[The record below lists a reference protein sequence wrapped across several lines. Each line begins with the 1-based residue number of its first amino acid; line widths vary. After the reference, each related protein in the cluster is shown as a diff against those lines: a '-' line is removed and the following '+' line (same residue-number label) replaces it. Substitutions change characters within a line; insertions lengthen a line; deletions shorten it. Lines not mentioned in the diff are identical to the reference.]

1 MAHIADVIKYEGDN
15 STFVWKH
22 PLEDFNSL
30 TQLIVHESQEAIFF
44 MNGQALDLFGPGRYT
59 LETQNIPMLGKMLN
73 SATRGKTP
81 FHCEVYFIN
90 KAVVM
95 GMKWGTDSRVHFI
108 DPLTS
113 IPLEIGA
120 CGEINLQ
127 VQDSRKLLTKLV
139 GTGTSLSSRMSDN
152 IQNGKRG
159 SVATESNKTIQ
170 TYFRAPLMTIVKS
183 YLASTIRDQRINILE
198 ADAHLEE
205 ISGELKKKISVAFEE
220 YGLIVPQF
228 YVTTLLLPE
237 EDKNF
242 RDMRALIS
250 QAYIGVKTEEVRT
263 SIAEAEQK
271 RKIVEQ
277 QTEAQLRILQAQGEA
292 EALRV
297 HGLAEA
303 EVMRA
308 KGYTEKDI
316 IESEVQKA
324 YAQSIGQF
332 GSNIGAGG
340 GGASGGVGSDIVSMM
355 AGLKVAETMLGK
367 MDSALAGTTATPV
380 TTVTPI
386 ATVPISATWQC
397 ACGESSNTKNFC
409 MNCGSP
415 KPVINRCTNCGS
427 ELPSNIKFCPECGTR
442 L

>member
-1 MAHIADVIKYEGDN
+1 MAHIADIIKYEGDN

-59 LETQNIPMLGKMLN
+59 LETQNIPKLGKIIN
-73 SATRGKTP
+73 SSTRGKTP

-127 VQDSRKLLTKLV
+127 VEDSRKLLTKLV
-139 GTGTSLSSRMSDN
+139 GTGTNLSAQAIDRS
-152 IQNGKRG
+152 
-159 SVATESNKTIQ
+159 KTIQ
-170 TYFRAPLMTIVKS
+170 TYFRAPLMTVVKS
-183 YLASTIRDQRINILE
+183 YLASTIRDQKINILE

-205 ISGELKKKISVAFEE
+205 ISTELKKRISVAFEE

-242 RDMRALIS
+242 RDMKALIS

-277 QTEAQLRILQAQGEA
+277 QTEAQLRILQAQGQA
-292 EALRV
+292 EALRLQ
-297 HGLAEA
+297 GLAEA

-324 YAQSIGQF
+324 YAESIGQF
-332 GSNIGAGG
+332 GSNIGAGGG

-367 MDSALAGTTATPV
+367 MDSALAGTMAAPTPVASPTVATPAV
-380 TTVTPI
+380 SFP
-386 ATVPISATWQC
+386 SNETWTC
-397 ACGESSNTKNFC
+397 SCGEEGNTKKFC

-415 KPVINRCTNCGS
+415 RPVANNC
-427 ELPSNIKFCPECGTR
+427 PSCGAVLMARARFCPECGTK